1 MPEIIF
7 TIKKNRIE
15 RSHLTGFVSTDDMLL
30 HVPDEVGTAGIFM
43 DVLDSG
49 EKGMLWGRFVMDL
62 TADESRAW
70 YVYGYATDD
79 PVISDGVKYLDIRE
93 YLQSDASVFEKED
106 FMKRLGAK
114 RFTQKSDMLFYNC
127 KGRYLFLAIIAKG
140 EGTFDISGMRLDQE
154 GDIFLN
160 IFPEIYRERDSF
172 FHRYVSIF
180 AEIYHD
186 TQAEIDALPDLLD
199 LDKCPPQLLTVY
211 SRWLGIELIP
221 DSFPEDVMRRLVKE
235 AWQLNRMKG
244 SKWAIER
251 CIEIV
256 TGEKPIVLEQNT
268 IVSYELKDKAD
279 QISSLKPSD
288 RYGVTVL
295 LENPLDEE
303 KKTFIFHLLN
313 QFCPIRSRIKLI
325 ELSKDSML
333 DGNSYLD
340 MNAMVFQLKDATL
353 DSGQIDG
360 GLVLS
365 E

>member
-7 TIKKNRIE
+7 TIKKNRIQ
-15 RSHLTGFVSTDDMLL
+15 RSSLTGFVSTEDKLL
-30 HVPDEVGTAGIFM
+30 TIPEEVGTAGAFL

-49 EKGMLWGRFVMDL
+49 EKGMQWGRLAIDM

-70 YVYGYATDD
+70 YIYAYATDD
-79 PVISDGVKYLDIRE
+79 PIISDGVKYLNIGE
-93 YLQSDASVFEKED
+93 YLQSDASVYEKED
-106 FMKRLGAK
+106 LLKRLGAQ
-114 RFTQKSDMLFYNC
+114 RYAQKSDMLFYTC
-127 KGRYLFLAIIAKG
+127 KGRYLFLNIIAKG
-140 EGTFDISGMRLDQE
+140 EGQFDISGMRLDQE

-160 IFPEIYRERDSF
+160 IFPEIYRDRNSF
-172 FHRYVSIF
+172 FHRFVSIF

-186 TQAEIDALPDLLD
+186 TQADIDALPDLLD
-199 LDKCPPQLLTVY
+199 LNKCPVELLPVY
-211 SRWLGIELIP
+211 SKWLGIELIP
-221 DSFPEDVMRRLVKE
+221 DSFPEDVMRTLVKE

-251 CIEIV
+251 LIEII

-268 IVSYELKDKAD
+268 IVSYEMKEKSEK
-279 QISSLKPSD
+279 IESLKPSD

-295 LENPLDEE
+295 LDKPLDEE
-303 KKTFIFHLLN
+303 KKTFLFHLLN

-340 MNAMVFQLKDATL
+340 MNAMVFKLTEATL
-353 DSGQIDG
+353 DDGQIDG
-360 GLVLS
+360 GLVLC